1 MTSHAAGSTG
11 TLSPDRSPT
20 TLAPV
25 TAAVAGLAAVATAVY
40 QVATPGPPQATFETL
55 TDWLRE
61 VLFTTYLAASIGT
74 VVLARRHRLL
84 PGATMWLVGLGYG
97 AILGGVLYAVVT
109 RDDPD
114 WFFLLAGPGNLAAIV
129 GFVVWSV
136 WGRRTGVLPIW
147 ASVLCGVGG
156 TVAVLLA
163 ELGTS
168 VLVGSFLLYLASRL
182 RRADRTARVDALG

>member
-1 MTSHAAGSTG
+1 MTSPTTGSPG
-11 TLSPDRSPT
+11 TLSPDRSPA

-25 TAAVAGLAAVATAVY
+25 TAATAGLAALATAVY

-61 VLFTTYLAASIGT
+61 LLFTTYLAASIAT
-74 VVLARRHRLL
+74 VVLARRRGLAPVVTL
-84 PGATMWLVGLGYG
+84 WLVGLGYG
-97 AILGGVLYAVVT
+97 AILGGVLYAAVT

-114 WFFLLAGPGNLAAIV
+114 WFFVLAGPGNLAAVV

-136 WGRRTGVLPIW
+136 WGRRRGVLPLW
-147 ASVLCGVGG
+147 AAVLCGVGG

-168 VLVGSFLLYLASRL
+168 VLVGSFLLYLASRFHGRPDPGL
-182 RRADRTARVDALG
+182 DAPG